1 MVDSLI
7 LPLLFN
13 AVPNHSI
20 ASSCTNTIGQKDIS
34 NEIRLLLLNSIAFL
48 FYLTSRFISIILSLK
63 IGLSVR

>member
-13 AVPNHSI
+13 AVPNYSI